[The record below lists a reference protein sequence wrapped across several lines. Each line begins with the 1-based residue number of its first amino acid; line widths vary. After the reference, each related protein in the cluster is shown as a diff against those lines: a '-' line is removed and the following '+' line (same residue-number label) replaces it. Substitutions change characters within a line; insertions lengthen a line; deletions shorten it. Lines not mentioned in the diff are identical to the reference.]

1 MKGILTR
8 LGHLLSPRMRLAGG
22 VLLFLALALSG
33 VGIWWDLTPGFLPKP
48 PTEKPVGYA
57 TVDTLIRVGDELLH
71 KPGGYLRN
79 DKLPPGVLLDNMPS
93 WEMGVLNQMRDLAQA
108 LRNDFGRAQS
118 QSREDKDLAAAQAL
132 LNQPDDR
139 WLFPSTERE
148 YGKGLK
154 ALDRFRSRLVD
165 ANQEDAQFYARAD
178 NLAAYL
184 WLVERRLG
192 DLTARLSASVA
203 RVSLDLSLVGSRGG
217 AVSTPRQAQ
226 RIMKTPSSQV
236 DDVFFEARGA
246 AWALYHFLQAVQVDC
261 RDVLKDKNA
270 EVGLAQIVRD
280 LEESQ
285 KPLGSPWVLNGSG
298 YGLFAN
304 HSLTLASYLAR
315 ANAAVI
321 NLRELLSQG

>member
-1 MKGILTR
+1 MNRIRTR
-8 LGHLLSPRMRLAGG
+8 LGHLGHRTRLVGSG
-22 VLLFLALALSG
+22 FVLLVLALAGL
-33 VGIWWDLTPGFLPKP
+33 GIWWDLTPGFLSNP
-48 PTEKPVGYA
+48 PTDKPVGYA
-57 TVDTLIRVGDELLH
+57 TVDMLIRVGDTLLH

-79 DKLPPGVLLDNMPS
+79 DRLPPGVLLDNMPS
-93 WEMGVLNQMRDLAQA
+93 WELGVLNQMRDLAQA

-118 QSREDKDLAAAQAL
+118 QSQEDKDLAAAQSL
-132 LNQPDDR
+132 LNQPDNR
-139 WLFPSTERE
+139 WWWPSTEGQ
-148 YGKGLK
+148 YNKGLQ
-154 ALDRFRSRLVD
+154 ALERFRIRLVD
-165 ANQEDAQFYARAD
+165 VNYQDAQFYARAD

-192 DLTARLSASVA
+192 DLTSRLSASVA
-203 RVSLDLSLVGSRGG
+203 RVSLDLSLVGAKGG

-236 DDVFFEARGA
+236 DDVFFEARGS

-285 KPLGSPWVLNGSG
+285 RSLGSPWVLNGTG
-298 YGLFAN
+298 FGVLAN

-315 ANAAVI
+315 ANAGVI

>member
-1 MKGILTR
+1 MNWIRTR
-8 LGHLLSPRMRLAGG
+8 LAHLSPRARLAGSG
-22 VLLFLALALSG
+22 LVVLALALSG
-33 VGIWWDLTPGFLPKP
+33 VGIWWDLTPGFLSKP
-48 PTEKPVGYA
+48 ATDKPVGYA
-57 TVDTLIRVGDELLH
+57 TVDMLIRVGDTLLH

-79 DKLPPGVLLDNMPS
+79 DRLPPGVLLDNMPS
-93 WEMGVLNQMRDLAQA
+93 WELGVLNQMRDMAQA

-118 QSREDKDLAAAQAL
+118 QSQEDKDLAAAQSL

-139 WLFPSTERE
+139 WLFPSTEHE
-148 YGKGLK
+148 YNKGFN
-154 ALDRFRSRLVD
+154 ALGRFRTRLVD
-165 ANQEDAQFYARAD
+165 VNHEDAQFYARAD

-192 DLTARLSASVA
+192 DLTSRLSASVA
-203 RVSLDLSLVGSRGG
+203 RVSLDLSLVGAKGG
-217 AVSTPRQAQ
+217 AISTPRQAQ

-236 DDVFFEARGA
+236 DDVFFEARGS

-261 RDVLKDKNA
+261 HDVLKDKNA

-285 KPLGSPWVLNGSG
+285 KPLGGPWVLNGTG
-298 YGLFAN
+298 FGVFAN

-321 NLRELLSQG
+321 NLRELLSRG